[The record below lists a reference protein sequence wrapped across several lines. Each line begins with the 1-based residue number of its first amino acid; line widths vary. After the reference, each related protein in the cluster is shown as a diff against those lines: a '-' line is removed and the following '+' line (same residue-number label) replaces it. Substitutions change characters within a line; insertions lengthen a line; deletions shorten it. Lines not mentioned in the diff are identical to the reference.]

1 MSDTD
6 TVNNVA
12 DPIPD
17 IELSSEELRNVRIRR
32 FAQRPIRYRQLIGE
46 QVLNNRALANS
57 VLADASVSN
66 SESAIQSSLYD
77 YGDEEA
83 NKFLQDVDHS
93 IVSGKSSD
101 NESNPCNCVL
111 KEIIALHSMEN
122 FSLLTNLVFGRSQ
135 SLFFT
140 AIPEAVMHKKYHT
153 LEQLSALAILTIGR
167 GPSCLNKLLVH
178 TLFEAHDYSLMLPE
192 KDLDEELA
200 HYLKCIEE
208 GDVSTLVDANIMP
221 SNNLNR
227 NTEMF
232 INFYCII
239 S

>member
-12 DPIPD
+12 DPTPD
-17 IELSSEELRNVRIRR
+17 IEISSEELRKVHIRR
-32 FAQRPIRYRQLIGE
+32 FAQRPIRYRQSIGE

-111 KEIIALHSMEN
+111 KEIIANSCKTFQELEKNSGSVLVYRNPLKFWEILFRQNINSSESDISIIWAENKVQMEG
-122 FSLLTNLVFGRSQ
+122 VCVG
-135 SLFFT
+135 
-140 AIPEAVMHKKYHT
+140 
-153 LEQLSALAILTIGR
+153 
-167 GPSCLNKLLVH
+167 
-178 TLFEAHDYSLMLPE
+178 
-192 KDLDEELA
+192 
-200 HYLKCIEE
+200 
-208 GDVSTLVDANIMP
+208 
-221 SNNLNR
+221 
-227 NTEMF
+227 
-232 INFYCII
+232 NFYFIQWKI
-239 S
+239 FPS